1 MRMPSSS
8 LHWSCDSLVRSVFL
22 PSCWFFSAHE
32 VLPAIFFP
40 SPPPPLL
47 FPYGLLFL
55 CCCCSLFSPL
65 VFYSV
70 TGACSFPFV
79 RGSWLGCAVVSIMGA
94 LFQSRDWLPI
104 VEAPRYSRHP
114 TSILAMQLKLHF
126 ILSMSNLLVRWLFQA
141 TDILQIK
148 TVGAI

>member
-1 MRMPSSS
+1 MPEVSGVLICACQVAHFIDHVIHWCVQFSFLRAGFFQPMRF
-8 LHWSCDSLVRSVFL
+8 FL
-22 PSCWFFSAHE
+22 PFSS
-32 VLPAIFFP
+32 PP
-40 SPPPPLL
+40 PPPPLL

-126 ILSMSNLLVRWLFQA
+126 ILSMSNLLVR
-141 TDILQIK
+141 
-148 TVGAI
+148 